1 MFEHRSSYFS
11 IIGGSG
17 RYYCHSFRFC
27 RTVEK
32 ICVFS
37 KGDVSIVSDYWN
49 FSLQLLSDDQII
61 FFFSPAFHS
70 LYFYPVGIRIVR
82 VSETILRN
90 VIEYNYVREMYKYLK
105 IDHEI
110 FSCQSIDSVLFFPY
124 VGPLPST
131 G

>member
-1 MFEHRSSYFS
+1 MTKLFSS
-11 IIGGSG
+11 
-17 RYYCHSFRFC
+17 
-27 RTVEK
+27 
-32 ICVFS
+32 
-37 KGDVSIVSDYWN
+37 
-49 FSLQLLSDDQII
+49 SLQPFIRFI
-61 FFFSPAFHS
+61 FIRLGLGS
-70 LYFYPVGIRIVR
+70 L

-90 VIEYNYVREMYKYLK
+90 VIECNYVREMYKYLK

>member
-1 MFEHRSSYFS
+1 MYQSSP
-11 IIGGSG
+11 IIGIFLSNC
-17 RYYCHSFRFC
+17 YP
-27 RTVEK
+27 TTK
-32 ICVFS
+32 LFS
-37 KGDVSIVSDYWN
+37 S
-49 FSLQLLSDDQII
+49 SLQPFIRFI
-61 FFFSPAFHS
+61 FI
-70 LYFYPVGIRIVR
+70 GIRIVR

-90 VIEYNYVREMYKYLK
+90 VIECNYVREMYKYLK